1 MLSTEVRRG
10 GVIKGSGCEW
20 LFQVLDSGYG
30 RVCVLSRFI
39 RVRLS
44 VTLWTVALQA
54 PLSMRFSWQQR
65 WSGWVQPPS
74 GDLRDPEIEPASLMS
89 PALAGRPLPPASP
102 GKPQHARL
110 TQPGGAVHGTLQAR
124 MLEWVAIP
132 FSRGSSR
139 PRD

>member
-1 MLSTEVRRG
+1 MLWIKNLELSPLLSTEVRRG

-65 WSGWVQPPS
+65 WSGCP
-74 GDLRDPEIEPASLMS
+74 DTATLL
-89 PALAGRPLPPASP
+89 LLCAGHRLSSAQGCQIHFDFGLDWGFMLSEKFPPLPF
-102 GKPQHARL
+102 
-110 TQPGGAVHGTLQAR
+110 T
-124 MLEWVAIP
+124 
-132 FSRGSSR
+132 
-139 PRD
+139 